1 MATTVKTY
9 IVDAAHDKSESDS
22 PYDSI
27 ARVYPRNVLDR
38 EVQNYI
44 DGLDT
49 TPNLIDTS
57 MTTLGHR
64 IFVLVTI
71 ETD

>member
-27 ARVYPRNVLDR
+27 ATFMANEDDCQVSVTRLNGDR
-38 EVQNYI
+38 LFI
-44 DGLDT
+44 
-49 TPNLIDTS
+49 
-57 MTTLGHR
+57 
-64 IFVLVTI
+64 LVTK
-71 ETD
+71 TA